1 MSVTEFGNQGAGV
14 YDIRMVPFL
23 DNPACT
29 WLSGEYVYAVQLEFT
44 RTIGGETVVLQGGTL
59 GKLAIP

>member
-1 MSVTEFGNQGAGV
+1 
-14 YDIRMVPFL
+14 
-23 DNPACT
+23 
-29 WLSGEYVYAVQLEFT
+29 VYAVRLEFT